1 MVGDTRSNNFWL
13 ASFIAIRFLMRGQN
27 RFALL
32 VTWLSVTGLALG
44 VALLT
49 LVVGVMSGF
58 DQELRHRLLQVVPH
72 LRIVEPKDKKKL
84 MESLAG
90 NEKVSSIHDYFL
102 ASGALRSHSGI
113 RPMQIYGVNADGL
126 SKIGPIFQNLSR
138 AAFEEFK
145 VVPNSLLLG
154 EPVAELM
161 GLQVGDTSQVAIV
174 VSDPTGIKP
183 RLLKYRLIDTFE
195 VGADPDYQLA
205 LVNLDSQTQFDWRSF
220 GETGLEVKLYEPAEA
235 DQLSRQIGLKVPDAE
250 VITWSETYGQL
261 FDAIRLEKTMMF
273 LLLLL
278 VVVIAAFN
286 VVSGQMMLVSNKSIG
301 IAVLSTMGARA
312 RLIRSI
318 FLIQGTTIG
327 LLGVGIGMSMG
338 VFLAANIN
346 FILDLLQEIS
356 GMHLL
361 DGSFFVEVPVEILPQ
376 DMLIIGCVSFVC
388 CIASSV
394 VPAIRAAR
402 LNPKLL
408 LH

>member
-1 MVGDTRSNNFWL
+1 MSDTRSNNFWFAFL
-13 ASFIAIRFLMRGQN
+13 IAIRFLMRGQN

-32 VTWLSVTGLALG
+32 VTWFSVTGLALG

-72 LRIVEPKDKKKL
+72 LRIVEPKDKSEL
-84 MESLAG
+84 AESLAS

-126 SKIGPIFQNLSR
+126 SKIGPIYQNLSR

-145 VVPNSLLLG
+145 AVPNSILLG

-161 GLQVGDTSQVAIV
+161 GLQIGDTSQVAIV
-174 VSDPTGIKP
+174 VSGPTGIKP
-183 RLLKYRLIDTFE
+183 RLLNYRLIDTFE

-205 LVNLDSQTQFDWRSF
+205 LVNLDSQSQSVWRGL

-235 DQLSRQIGLKVPDAE
+235 DQLSRQIGAKVPDAE
-250 VITWSETYGQL
+250 VLTWSETYGQL

-286 VVSGQMMLVSNKSIG
+286 IVSGQMMLVSNKSIG

-318 FLIQGTTIG
+318 FLIQGTAIG
-327 LLGVGIGMSMG
+327 FLGVGIGMSVG

-388 CIASSV
+388 CIVSSV
-394 VPAIRAAR
+394 IPAVRAAR

>member
-1 MVGDTRSNNFWL
+1 MSDTRSNNFWFAFL
-13 ASFIAIRFLMRGQN
+13 IAIRFLMRGQN

-72 LRIVEPKDKKKL
+72 LRIVEPKGKNEL
-84 MESLAG
+84 MELLAR

-102 ASGALRSHSGI
+102 AGGALRSHSGI

-126 SKIGPIFQNLSR
+126 SKIGPIYQNLSR

-145 VVPNSLLLG
+145 AVPNSILLG

-161 GLQVGDTSQVAIV
+161 GLQIGDTSQVAIV
-174 VSDPTGIKP
+174 VSGPTGIKP
-183 RLLKYRLIDTFE
+183 RLLNYRLIDTFE

-205 LVNLDSQTQFDWRSF
+205 LVNLDSQSQSVWRGL

-235 DQLSRQIGLKVPDAE
+235 DQLSRQIGAKVPDAE
-250 VITWSETYGQL
+250 VLTWSETYGQL

-286 VVSGQMMLVSNKSIG
+286 IVSGQMMLVSNKSIG

-318 FLIQGTTIG
+318 FLIQGTAIG
-327 LLGVGIGMSMG
+327 FLGVGIGMSVG

-376 DMLIIGCVSFVC
+376 DLLIIGGVSFVC

-394 VPAIRAAR
+394 IPAVRAAR

>member
-1 MVGDTRSNNFWL
+1 LVSDTRSNNFWFAFL
-13 ASFIAIRFLMRGQN
+13 IAIRFLMRGQN

-32 VTWLSVTGLALG
+32 VTWFSVTGLALG

-72 LRIVEPKDKKKL
+72 LRIVEPKGKSEL
-84 MESLAG
+84 AESLAS

-126 SKIGPIFQNLSR
+126 SKIGPIYQNLSR

-145 VVPNSLLLG
+145 AVPNSILLG

-161 GLQVGDTSQVAIV
+161 GLQIGDTSQVAIV
-174 VSDPTGIKP
+174 VSGPAGIKP
-183 RLLKYRLIDTFE
+183 RLLNYRLIDTFE

-205 LVNLDSQTQFDWRSF
+205 LVNLDSQSHSSWRGL

-235 DQLSRQIGLKVPDAE
+235 DQLSRQIGAKVPDAE
-250 VITWSETYGQL
+250 VLTWSETYGQL

-286 VVSGQMMLVSNKSIG
+286 IVSGQMMLVSNKSIG

-318 FLIQGTTIG
+318 FLIQGTAIG
-327 LLGVGIGMSMG
+327 FLGVGIGMSVG
-338 VFLAANIN
+338 VFLSANIN
-346 FILDLLQEIS
+346 FILDLLQKIS

-388 CIASSV
+388 CIVSSV
-394 VPAIRAAR
+394 IPAVRAAR